1 MPESPGSAPF
11 KELKALQ
18 RQLIR
23 GGVTPAMITR
33 TMGELYDH
41 HEDLKAEALGSGYSE
56 AEASAEATGKLG
68 TRQVLASEVLRHPEF
83 KSWAFRWPWVPAL
96 LRQFVIVTSLAAVPV
111 LVVVS
116 RGPLIVR
123 WCVSTGLAMLVTGSL
138 LLLLSRILLGRL
150 PLLFFDA

>member
-1 MPESPGSAPF
+1 MPESPVSAPL

-23 GGVTPAMITR
+23 GGVAPAMITR

-41 HEDLKAEALGSGYSE
+41 YEDLETEALESGCSA

-68 TRQVLASEVLRHPEF
+68 SSHVLAREVLRHPEF
-83 KSWAFRWPWVPAL
+83 KSWAFRWPWVPAV

-111 LVVVS
+111 LVVIS

-138 LLLLSRILLGRL
+138 LLLLERILLGRL
-150 PLLFFDA
+150 PL